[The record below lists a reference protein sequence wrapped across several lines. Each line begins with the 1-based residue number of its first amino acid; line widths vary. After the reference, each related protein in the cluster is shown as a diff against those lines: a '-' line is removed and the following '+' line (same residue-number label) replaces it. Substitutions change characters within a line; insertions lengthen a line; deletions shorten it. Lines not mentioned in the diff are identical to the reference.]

1 MRIDLIRISTF
12 FLTLIPITACSTID
26 PYIELPDERPGIR
39 QPADGSGS
47 PRNAAGGG
55 YASVT
60 LPEVRHYARALH
72 DAYIAAVA
80 NQESFNNAAQLSLI
94 PLAATAMG
102 LGISGGSGDAITILG
117 LSGAG
122 LVTAGTVA
130 VNEERQRIYLA
141 AARAMTCI
149 QRLANDFEAA
159 LPFAPVFEENGPGK
173 TAIDNLVS
181 ARQELELALNSI
193 PDSSESRNRAQL
205 VLAASAQTL
214 EAANTLRTLLRMPA
228 QILLYRVD
236 EIQDVVHR
244 LIQGTSVDLTT
255 FSSTLTS
262 RIISLQG
269 QIIPPTDEIQPRA
282 HRDLNDTLS
291 IDNVETL
298 IRRVETANNTLI
310 SLIASSG
317 INLEIADRSCA
328 TDFPNATNPLAVS
341 PSPSVGI
348 SGTASGAFTANIL
361 VSGGVPPYGII
372 PSAGVTVTERIPM
385 GRSRERFDLA
395 FTDGAS
401 FDPILIYDA
410 NDQQL
415 PIEIPVARAN

>member
-60 LPEVRHYARALH
+60 VPEVRHYARALH

-94 PLAATAMG
+94 PLAATATG

-159 LPFAPVFEENGPGK
+159 LPFAPVFEENGDAK
-173 TAIDNLVS
+173 M
-181 ARQELELALNSI
+181 E
-193 PDSSESRNRAQL
+193 
-205 VLAASAQTL
+205 
-214 EAANTLRTLLRMPA
+214 TLRTALLALQRAQPGIASSSDQLRAETALSDGERTLAAAASLRRLLRIPE

-236 EIQDVVHR
+236 EVQNVVHQ

-255 FSSTLTS
+255 FASTLS
-262 RIISLQG
+262 GRLGAIQH
-269 QIIPPTDEIQPRA
+269 QIVQIPERVPAVRGAVADDRVEQ
-282 HRDLNDTLS
+282 DTINRL
-291 IDNVETL
+291 IDNVV
-298 IRRVETANNTLI
+298 IANADLAN
-310 SLIASSG
+310 LIASSG

-348 SGTASGAFTANIL
+348 SGAASGAFTANIL